1 MKRILALLLSLLLL
15 VPVLTACGG
24 GGLQDG
30 YYTAQ
35 AAEFSHGWKEYIT
48 IMVKGGSIVS
58 VEYNAENA
66 SGFIKSWDN
75 AYMQTMLHSNG
86 TYPNE
91 YTRYYANQLLEG
103 QGEGSIDALSGA
115 SSSHGSFQL
124 LAKAVLEQARL
135 GDSSIVFVD
144 TDAHEPVSTPISS
157 YDKSAGSLQR
167 GSRRSFMGVC
177 PPQGKRQF
185 QAEARPSSGRISPPL
200 RPGTCGTCAHR
211 PRCPRGP

>member
-15 VPVLTACGG
+15 VPALTACGG

-103 QGEGSIDALSGA
+103 QGEGSIDARSGA

-144 TDAHEPVSTPISS
+144 TAAH
-157 YDKSAGSLQR
+157 
-167 GSRRSFMGVC
+167 
-177 PPQGKRQF
+177 
-185 QAEARPSSGRISPPL
+185 
-200 RPGTCGTCAHR
+200 
-211 PRCPRGP
+211 

>member
-1 MKRILALLLSLLLL
+1 MKRVLSLALIFVFIVS
-15 VPVLTACGG
+15 LTACSNKTE
-24 GGLQDG
+24 LQDG

-35 AAEFSHGWKEYIT
+35 ASEFNHGWKEYIT

-91 YTRYYANQLLEG
+91 YTRYYAQQLLDDQNEDT
-103 QGEGSIDALSGA
+103 IDALTGA
-115 SSSHGSFQL
+115 STSCSSFQKL
-124 LAKAVLEQARL
+124 SKAVLEQAKK

-144 TDAHEPVSTPISS
+144 TSE
-157 YDKSAGSLQR
+157 
-167 GSRRSFMGVC
+167 
-177 PPQGKRQF
+177 
-185 QAEARPSSGRISPPL
+185 
-200 RPGTCGTCAHR
+200 
-211 PRCPRGP
+211 

>member
-1 MKRILALLLSLLLL
+1 MKRLLTFTLIFLLFVL
-15 VPVLTACGG
+15 PLTACSDETE
-24 GGLQDG
+24 LQDG

-35 AAEFSHGWKEYIT
+35 AKDFSHGWKEYIT

-103 QGEGSIDALSGA
+103 RRDDDIDALSGA
-115 SSSHGSFQL
+115 TSSYGSFQKL
-124 LAKAVLEQARL
+124 SEAVLKQARK
-135 GDSSIVFVD
+135 GDSDIVVVD
-144 TDAHEPVSTPISS
+144 TSH
-157 YDKSAGSLQR
+157 
-167 GSRRSFMGVC
+167 
-177 PPQGKRQF
+177 
-185 QAEARPSSGRISPPL
+185 
-200 RPGTCGTCAHR
+200 
-211 PRCPRGP
+211 

>member
-1 MKRILALLLSLLLL
+1 MKLKLRLPLLSVLLIAL
-15 VPVLTACGG
+15 LTACGSKTTENE
-24 GGLQDG
+24 LQDG

-35 AAEFSHGWKEYIT
+35 AAEFSHGWKEYVT
-48 IMVKGGSIVS
+48 IIVKGGSIVS

-66 SGFIKSWDN
+66 SGFIKSWDSN
-75 AYMQTMLHSNG
+75 YMQTMLHSNG

-144 TDAHEPVSTPISS
+144 TAAH
-157 YDKSAGSLQR
+157 
-167 GSRRSFMGVC
+167 
-177 PPQGKRQF
+177 
-185 QAEARPSSGRISPPL
+185 
-200 RPGTCGTCAHR
+200 
-211 PRCPRGP
+211 